1 MGCVP
6 GSVLI
11 RDDTEIRL
19 KVPRSM
25 NKATPDLFRDPFLE
39 RAARLERGP
48 LQLLGGRFR
57 FESNSRELLCSVD
70 SAYRDLP
77 PHRLSPVVPR
87 MRVGLQ
93 LTSSKP
99 SRRRS
104 EPQPL
109 QMSSSAEWVAGAT
122 GSSNFVVV
130 SAAERSALVGV
141 SEDMLRF
148 PYHIR
153 YELIEFAVFTLAA
166 RVQGLVPLHA
176 ACVGRGGRGFV
187 LMGASGSGKSTVSL
201 QCLLHGFDFVSEDS
215 TFVVPA
221 SMLATGVANFV
232 HVRSDSLHWIKSSKD
247 LGAIRRS
254 PVISRRS
261 GVRKFEVDL
270 RRSGFRLAP
279 APLALSAVI
288 FLSAQSAAGRPLLRP
303 LSKGG
308 ILRRLAIAQP
318 YAANQPGWPEFCRR
332 VTQLGA
338 FELRRGHHPLEA
350 VTALDNLLD
359 AG

>member
-1 MGCVP
+1 
-6 GSVLI
+6 VLI
-11 RDDTEIRL
+11 RDDIEILL
-19 KVPRSM
+19 KVPHSM
-25 NKATPDLFRDPFLE
+25 SKATPDLFRDPFRE
-39 RAARLERGP
+39 RAARLDRGP

-57 FESNSRELLCSVD
+57 FESNSRELLRSVD

-77 PHRLSPVVPR
+77 SHRLSAAAPR
-87 MRVGLQ
+87 LRVGLQ

-99 SRRRS
+99 RGRRS
-104 EPQPL
+104 EPQSL
-109 QMSSSAEWVAGAT
+109 QMLSSAEWVGGAT

-130 SAAERSALVGV
+130 SAAERSALVSV

-153 YELIEFAVFTLAA
+153 YELIEFAVFTLAT

-176 ACVGRGGRGFV
+176 ACIGRGRRGFV

-201 QCLLHGFDFVSEDS
+201 QCLLNGFEFVSEDS
-215 TFVVPA
+215 TFVAPGA
-221 SMLATGVANFV
+221 MLATGVANFV
-232 HVRSDSLHWIKSSKD
+232 HVRSDSLHWIKSSRD
-247 LGAIRRS
+247 AGVIRRS

-270 RRSGFRLAP
+270 RRGGFRLAP
-279 APLALSAVI
+279 GALELAAVI
-288 FLSAQSAAGRPLLRP
+288 FLSAQSAAGRALVQP
-303 LSKGG
+303 LSKGD
-308 ILRRLAIAQP
+308 ILRRLAVAQP
-318 YAANQPGWPEFCRR
+318 YAANQPGWPEFCRK

-338 FELRRGHHPLEA
+338 FELRRGAHPLEA
-350 VTALDNLLD
+350 VAALDNLLD

>member
-1 MGCVP
+1 M
-6 GSVLI
+6 S
-11 RDDTEIRL
+11 
-19 KVPRSM
+19 
-25 NKATPDLFRDPFLE
+25 KATPDLFCDPFRE

-57 FESNSRELLCSVD
+57 FESNSRELLRSVD

-77 PHRLSPVVPR
+77 SHRLSPAVPR

-99 SRRRS
+99 RRRRS

-109 QMSSSAEWVAGAT
+109 QMLSSAEWVGGAT
-122 GSSNFVVV
+122 GSSSFVVV
-130 SAAERSALVGV
+130 SATERSALVSV
-141 SEDMLRF
+141 SEDMLQF

-153 YELIEFAVFTLAA
+153 YELVEFAVFTLAT

-232 HVRSDSLHWIKSSKD
+232 HVRSDSLHWIKSSREVS
-247 LGAIRRS
+247 AIRRS

-270 RRSGFRLAP
+270 RRGGFRLAP
-279 APLALSAVI
+279 APLELSAVI
-288 FLSAQSAAGRPLLRP
+288 FLSAESAAGRGLLQP
-303 LSKGG
+303 LSKGD
-308 ILRRLAIAQP
+308 ILRRLAVAQP
-318 YAANQPGWPEFCRR
+318 YAANQPGWPEFSRK
-332 VTQLGA
+332 VAQLGA
-338 FELRRGHHPLEA
+338 FELRRGRHPLEA
-350 VTALDNLLD
+350 VAALDNLLD